1 MIKKINIQ
9 QTKKKALDLFDPK
22 VLDRIKTL
30 QKSKKK
36 EAPKKYQPNPAYL
49 SNIYQ
54 LGIPHENI
62 KKTLPAPNYYKSS
75 KKTTNYKSSIAKL
88 PKKNTV
94 NSLNS
99 ASTNTTVTI
108 NKITPILTQPKNH
121 TQYYSH
127 IPNVTQSKPPA
138 ISIQEPINLPR
149 RIHSPKTVWR
159 LLRKQKR
166 KYSNSVSNTNITKK
180 KYKKKNSKTSS
191 LKKNTTTTNTNK
203 PSRRP
208 LEKVKIKNNNNSS
221 NSGGVRNV
229 NNVNSNKNSSS
240 KSDSNNNGTV
250 SKTKTINKKSEKTKN
265 KKPNTKSKKQN
276 KPTFLMLDKIADVKA
291 RYKKRK
297 TIRQNLKKLNRKKI
311 IFYLARRN
319 IVEWNSNAPLKV
331 LKDLYLAARSMGDVY
346 VQKM

>member
-1 MIKKINIQ
+1 MFKQINIQ
-9 QTKKKALDLFDPK
+9 NTKKKALDLFDPK

-62 KKTLPAPNYYKSS
+62 KKTLPSPNYYKSS
-75 KKTTNYKSSIAKL
+75 KKTNSKSSISKL
-88 PKKNTV
+88 PKKNTI
-94 NSLNS
+94 NRPTSKP
-99 ASTNTTVTI
+99 TNTIVTI
-108 NKITPILTQPKNH
+108 NKITPILTQPKIH

-127 IPNVTQSKPPA
+127 IPNISHSKPPSVA
-138 ISIQEPINLPR
+138 IQEPINLPR

-159 LLRKQKR
+159 LLRKQK
-166 KYSNSVSNTNITKK
+166 KKFSKNTETVNNTKK
-180 KYKKKNSKTSS
+180 KYKKRNSKTS
-191 LKKNTTTTNTNK
+191 LKKNTTTTNTHQ
-203 PSRRP
+203 RQV
-208 LEKVKIKNNNNSS
+208 EKIKINNNTTRNSSKSSKSSVVSKDNSS
-221 NSGGVRNV
+221 NNRVGV
-229 NNVNSNKNSSS
+229 
-240 KSDSNNNGTV
+240 
-250 SKTKTINKKSEKTKN
+250 KTKASSIKQPPTTKN
-265 KKPNTKSKKQN
+265 NKTNTKNNTKSKKQI

-331 LKDLYLAARSMGDVY
+331 LKDLYLAARSMGNIY